1 MFSIK
6 TPSKDEN
13 GNIYK
18 YILSCLDVFSRCIFL
33 RRLKSKDTIE
43 GFNQLKEIF
52 ITFGSP
58 RALHCG
64 KGFGIPMY
72 ITPYLLLISTN
83 WTTIMYLY
91 CKVVLCLFHT
101 KVKTKHFF
109 KKFLSTHC
117 VSISLSLFYY
127 PLSSSVYSSFYNNDV
142 RQLTKQFVVYF
153 YF

>member
-1 MFSIK
+1 MK
-6 TPSKDEN
+6 ME
-13 GNIYK
+13 IYIN
-18 YILSCLDVFSRCIFL
+18 ILSCLDVFSRCIFL

-58 RALHCG
+58 RVLQCG
-64 KGFGIPMY
+64 KGFEIPRY

-83 WTTIMYLY
+83 WTIIMYLY

-101 KVKTKHFF
+101 KVKTKHFLN
-109 KKFLSTHC
+109 KLVSTHC
-117 VSISLSLFYY
+117 VSVSLSLFYY
-127 PLSSSVYSSFYNNDV
+127 PLSSSVYSSFYNNYV
-142 RQLTKQFVVYF
+142 RQLTKQFVVSF